1 MSKNEIFGNEQLG
14 VDADGALSALSAA
27 GDKAEALVQAWIA
40 TGNAGAVA
48 EAAERAAGAAKKA
61 ARRGLNVLK
70 SRGVK
75 IPERGRVAKLVQK
88 VEETLEAWMLPPDA
102 AGTVLL
108 VVAARTPSSRYR
120 SAFVVLH
127 DEVGV
132 HRIEV
137 GEMSQSQLKEAM
149 QKAFPAAQYKPVS
162 VPIEWAR
169 ARIAAARKKHAER
182 KVPEPLGFSSAKA
195 LLEPVPATPPG
206 HPFDDEGLE
215 LSDEDA
221 ADLTAKSA
229 ELHALPEFRTWFPT
243 RQAMDEMLV
252 KLGEAIGPGNKPGP
266 DEVGEKLQAE
276 IKAATDRYFTPE
288 RREAL
293 ARAMKDSALGVLSRE
308 GEQRALEVAAAIVCV
323 RNRGLITDAPHELP
337 FLRGFFEKAVSL
349 MLAQNAGSLRI
360 PVPPGPPGADTA
372 PAPEAAPTADAAP
385 DASAEPAAPGPTD

>member
-1 MSKNEIFGNEQLG
+1 MSKNESFSDKQLG
-14 VDADGALSALSAA
+14 VDADGAIGALETA
-27 GDKAEALVQAWIA
+27 GDKAEALVGAWIA
-40 TGNAGAVA
+40 AGNAAAVV
-48 EAAERAAGAAKKA
+48 EASERATGAAKKA
-61 ARRGLNVLK
+61 AKRGLNVLK

-75 IPERGRVAKLVQK
+75 LPERGRVAKLVQAA
-88 VEETLEAWMLPPDA
+88 EEKLEAWLLPPDA
-102 AGTVLL
+102 AGTVLI
-108 VVAARTPSSRYR
+108 VIAARTPASRYR

-132 HRIEV
+132 HRVEV

-149 QKAFPAAQYKPVS
+149 ARAFPAAQYKPVS
-162 VPIEWAR
+162 IPLDWAR
-169 ARIAAARKKHAER
+169 ARIAAARKRHAES
-182 KVPEPLGFSSAKA
+182 KVPEPLGFGSAKA
-195 LLEPVPATPPG
+195 LFEPVPADAPG

-243 RQAMDEMLV
+243 RQAMDEMLQ
-252 KLGEAIGPGNKPGP
+252 KLGEAIGAGNKPGA
-266 DEVGEKLQAE
+266 DEVGEKLQVE

-293 ARAMKDSALGVLSRE
+293 ARAMKDSALGVLARE

-349 MLAQNAGSLRI
+349 MLAQNDGSLRI
-360 PVPPGPPGADTA
+360 PVPAGPPPAPTPEEPEAEAA
-372 PAPEAAPTADAAP
+372 PAPATE
-385 DASAEPAAPGPTD
+385 

>member
-1 MSKNEIFGNEQLG
+1 MSKNESFSDKQLG
-14 VDADGALSALSAA
+14 VDADGAVGALEAA
-27 GDKAEALVQAWIA
+27 GDKAEALVQAWVA
-40 TGNAGAVA
+40 AGNAAAVA
-48 EAAERAAGAAKKA
+48 EASERATGSAKKA
-61 ARRGLNVLK
+61 AKRGLNVLK

-75 IPERGRVAKLVQK
+75 LPERGRVAKLVQAA
-88 VEETLEAWMLPPDA
+88 EEKLEAWLLPPDA
-102 AGTVLL
+102 AGTVLI
-108 VVAARTPSSRYR
+108 VIAARTPASRYR

-132 HRIEV
+132 HRVEV

-149 QKAFPAAQYKPVS
+149 ARAFPAAQYKPVS
-162 VPIEWAR
+162 IPLDWAR
-169 ARIAAARKKHAER
+169 ARIAAARKRHAES

-195 LLEPVPATPPG
+195 LFEPVPSEAPG

-229 ELHALPEFRTWFPT
+229 ELHGLPEFRTWFPT
-243 RQAMDEMLV
+243 RQSMDEMLQ
-252 KLGEAIGPGNKPGP
+252 KLGEAIGPGNKPGA
-266 DEVGEKLQAE
+266 DEVGEKLQVE

-293 ARAMKDSALGVLSRE
+293 ARAMKDSALGVLARE

-349 MLAQNAGSLRI
+349 MLAQNDGSLRI
-360 PVPPGPPGADTA
+360 PVPAGAPPAPTLEEPEAEPPPA
-372 PAPEAAPTADAAP
+372 PAPATE
-385 DASAEPAAPGPTD
+385 